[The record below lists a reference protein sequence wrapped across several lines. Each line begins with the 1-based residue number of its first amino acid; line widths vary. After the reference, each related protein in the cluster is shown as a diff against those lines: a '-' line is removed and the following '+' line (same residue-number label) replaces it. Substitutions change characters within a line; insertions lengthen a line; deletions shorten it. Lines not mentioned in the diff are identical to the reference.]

1 MVLPRRNFF
10 PRRERIIYIN
20 SNAVTGF
27 TPRARTIKGISDVV
41 GEIIR

>member
-10 PRRERIIYIN
+10 PRRERVIYIN
-20 SNAVTGF
+20 SNAVAGF
-27 TPRARTIKGISDVV
+27 ASRARTIKGISDIV